1 MLVLS
6 FCLLLPT
13 SLLAFG
19 FSDTSLM
26 KLPVMYFRSRTITP
40 FSFEDSKVG
49 INDLSAGSNMVCGA
63 RCLTSQINCTGFK
76 LDGQQRCHLLRSWS
90 FASEQDP
97 SVDGI
102 KVYEVNA
109 SAWSKVMIIGG
120 KTSGYGGTSNI
131 EVIDLVNAKHC
142 TSPTP
147 LLPERYAM
155 PSFVLGSKLLVIGGS
170 GNELDITSY
179 NYEAHT
185 WESIGTLAAEWAD
198 YSLGRIRDSWIL
210 LMGGDYDGDKTEM
223 TLILNANGSLD
234 PGPDLPMAAKG
245 FCACGLDDNHIF
257 IAGGKDSGGT
267 ELQTTYVL
275 DWTTQQ
281 WASLDPMAL
290 PRYYVEC
297 GTFLSTNQELSIL
310 VVGGLQNQVVI
321 NPHTEIFNWPQQT
334 WRAGPDFAFPKT
346 FLSRMNKFDG
356 KLFVFGGYQ
365 PTSQVFLS
373 DIYMFIP
380 KNESWVRFPLDLNI
394 ERRDFGIMMIP
405 DGIVSC

>member
-109 SAWSKVMIIGG
+109 S
-120 KTSGYGGTSNI
+120 
-131 EVIDLVNAKHC
+131 
-142 TSPTP
+142 
-147 LLPERYAM
+147 
-155 PSFVLGSKLLVIGGS
+155 GSKLLVIGGS